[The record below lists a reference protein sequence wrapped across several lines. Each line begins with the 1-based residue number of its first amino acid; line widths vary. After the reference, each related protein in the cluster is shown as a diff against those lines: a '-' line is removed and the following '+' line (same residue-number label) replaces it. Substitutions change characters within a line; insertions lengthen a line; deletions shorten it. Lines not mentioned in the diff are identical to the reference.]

1 MPHAERSPDD
11 LRQRLCD
18 WAKRRLA
25 RLGAVEI
32 GRIVA
37 AQGGASSETWL
48 IDALVGPDH
57 RPAHWVLRIEP
68 RGHQVYQDP
77 SVARQYR
84 VIEVLAGESGLSI
97 PTPIAQEDDPDIL
110 GAPFF
115 LMVRAPGVAPPNDYH
130 REGLLATA
138 TPAEREAMWA
148 QGIALMA
155 RLHGLDPAPFAFL
168 APPGIA
174 PGVDGVAQELARWD
188 RYRGWAAIPHLPLYD
203 HARRWL
209 EDHRP
214 APRPPGFAWGD
225 ARPPNLLFADGRCT
239 ALLDWEA
246 ASLGGAE
253 TDLGWWLFYDRMIC
267 EAAGVPRLDGIGDAE
282 RTVALW
288 EAEAGRKAQAME
300 WHIVF
305 AGYRFALISERA
317 RALAIAAG
325 RLPPEARGAA
335 NPAVQLLGELIP
347 G

>member
-1 MPHAERSPDD
+1 MPQADRCPDD

-25 RLGAVEI
+25 PLGAVEF
-32 GRIVA
+32 GAIVA

-48 IDALVGPDH
+48 IDALVGPDR

-84 VIEVLAGESGLSI
+84 VIGALANDPVLPI
-97 PTPIAQEDDPDIL
+97 PTPIAQEGDPDIL

-115 LMVRAPGVAPPNDYH
+115 LMVRAPGMAPPNDYH
-130 REGLLATA
+130 REGVLAVAAPT
-138 TPAEREAMWA
+138 EREAMWA

-155 RLHGLDPAPFAFL
+155 RLHRLDPAPLAFL
-168 APPGIA
+168 TPPGIA
-174 PGVDGVAQELARWD
+174 PEIDGVTQELARWD
-188 RYRGWAAIPHLPLYD
+188 RYRGWAGIAQLPLYD
-203 HARRWL
+203 RSRQWL
-209 EDHRP
+209 DDHRP
-214 APRPPGFAWGD
+214 APHPPGFAWGD
-225 ARPPNLLFADGRCT
+225 ARPSNMLFADGRCT
-239 ALLDWEA
+239 ALLDWET

-253 TDLGWWLFYDRMIC
+253 TNLGWWLFYDRMIC
-267 EAAGVPRLDGIGDAE
+267 EAAGAPRLDGIGDADQ
-282 RTVALW
+282 TVALW

-300 WHIVF
+300 WHIAF

-347 G
+347 R